1 MRFFVG
7 VTDNEWFAHLAR
19 LRPDELNF
27 WRPKGAGFKA
37 LLPGAP
43 FLFKL
48 HSPQNY
54 IVGGGFFVR
63 YARVPLSLAW
73 DAFGEKNGAPNLEE
87 FRRLIRKRRGGSDF
101 NPDIGCIILNE
112 PFFFARE
119 EWIPA
124 PESWASNIVTGKGF
138 DTEEAE
144 GHRLWMQ
151 VQERLEMLGALPGP
165 GGMATGVG
173 EDDEPRLG
181 REYLTRGRL
190 GQGAFRVL
198 VTSAYQRRCAL
209 TGERTLPV
217 LQAAHIQPF
226 TEKGPN
232 RTSNG
237 LLLRSDLHILFDRG
251 YLTVTPEYRVEVS
264 SRIREEFENGR
275 DYYRL
280 RGEPLLVLPE
290 EAEDL
295 PGREFL
301 QYHNREV
308 YVG

>member
-7 VTDNEWFAHLAR
+7 VTDNEWYQHLAR

-73 DAFGEKNGAPNLEE
+73 DAFGEKNGAATLEE
-87 FRRLIRKRRGGSDF
+87 FRRLIRKRRGGTEF
-101 NPDIGCIILNE
+101 NPDIGCIILNA
-112 PFFFARE
+112 PFFLPRE
-119 EWIPA
+119 QWIPA
-124 PESWASNIVTGKGF
+124 PESWASNIVTGKGY

-144 GHRLWMQ
+144 GQRLWMQ
-151 VQERLEMLGALPGP
+151 VQERLEILGAFAPVNG
-165 GGMATGVG
+165 AAAAVG
-173 EDDEPRLG
+173 EGDAPRLG

-226 TEKGPN
+226 SRQGPN

-237 LLLRSDLHILFDRG
+237 LLLRSDLHILFDAG

-264 SRIREEFENGR
+264 RRIREEFENGR

-280 RGEPLLVLPE
+280 RGERLAVFPE
-290 EAEDL
+290 EPDDL
-295 PGREFL
+295 PGKEFL
-301 QYHNREV
+301 EYHNREV